1 MDQPRQLSAEDFTAR
16 ARALRWLLCDVD
28 GVLTDGRVYYGAD
41 GHALVGFD
49 IKDGLGLKL
58 AQACGLRVGVLSGR
72 SSEALLQRA
81 RELGLDAV
89 VMGRTDK
96 GAAFT
101 EFLAAHEIDARA
113 VAYLGDDL
121 PDLAIL
127 RRCGLA
133 LAPADAVPEVRT
145 TVHRLLERRGGH
157 GAVREA
163 IEAILRARGEWDR
176 ALAAFSG

>member
-1 MDQPRQLSAEDFTAR
+1 MAPSAEISAEDFAAR

-58 AQACGLRVGVLSGR
+58 LQACGLKVGVVSGR
-72 SSEALLQRA
+72 SSEALVQRA

-96 GAAFT
+96 GAALA
-101 EFLAAHEIDARA
+101 ELLAAHDAEA
-113 VAYLGDDL
+113 SSVAYIGDDL

-133 LAPADAVPEVRT
+133 LAPADAVPEVLAA
-145 TVHRLLERRGGH
+145 VHRVLARPGGH

-163 IEAILRARGEWDR
+163 VEAILRARGEWDR
-176 ALAAFSG
+176 AVAAFSG